1 MHYND
6 YVTESRNRSY
16 QNGEGGEPKIEKG
29 YRRSVVFTAQ
39 DDTVPDHFYDRY
51 ARQDVKAELRWGRIE
66 YRWENE
72 SSWGS
77 DYPTRPAHWRV
88 TEIRLTGQQLKKD
101 GKPGLREAGKGFY
114 LNSEDSAPPEWLA
127 KFVADYHPDGELHPF
142 PEDVR
147 GKES

>member
-29 YRRSVVFTAQ
+29 YRRSVVFIAQ
-39 DDTVPDHFYDRY
+39 DDTVPDFFMDRY
-51 ARQDVKAELRWGRIE
+51 GGRDAGAELRWGRIE
-66 YRWENE
+66 YSWENE
-72 SSWGS
+72 RNYGS
-77 DYPTRPAHWRV
+77 DWPTLPSQWRI
-88 TEIRLTGQQLKKD
+88 TEIRVTGNYLKKD
-101 GKPGLREAGKGFY
+101 GTPGERETSKGFY
-114 LNSEDSAPPEWLA
+114 LNSEDSAPPDWLA
-127 KFVADYHPDGELHPF
+127 KIVTDYHPDGELHPF